1 MKFVK
6 YTLECLAY
14 GLAVAVVVH
23 GMVVIAA
30 WLTIGVWINEGGKYW
45 YAFIGSVAMFGC
57 LYAFFDTLNAKVSDR
72 KWYQYKFVPYL
83 MVTLFVIFPAIS
95 FSIYKFNYSGPL
107 KLMVIE
113 ERQPLFVTESDGS
126 IENKYVL
133 KLVNET
139 NKDMHV
145 SVSAISNLKG
155 LSLIGADT
163 PLLIHHGHVNRFTIF
178 VKVPDKYVSHAINDI
193 DFQVQSLETP
203 AIHTKYKSVFNG
215 PSS

>member
-1 MKFVK
+1 
-6 YTLECLAY
+6 
-14 GLAVAVVVH
+14 
-23 GMVVIAA
+23 
-30 WLTIGVWINEGGKYW
+30 
-45 YAFIGSVAMFGC
+45 
-57 LYAFFDTLNAKVSDR
+57 
-72 KWYQYKFVPYL
+72 
-83 MVTLFVIFPAIS
+83 
-95 FSIYKFNYSGPL
+95 
-107 KLMVIE
+107 
-113 ERQPLFVTESDGS
+113 
-126 IENKYVL
+126 
-133 KLVNET
+133 
-139 NKDMHV
+139 MHV